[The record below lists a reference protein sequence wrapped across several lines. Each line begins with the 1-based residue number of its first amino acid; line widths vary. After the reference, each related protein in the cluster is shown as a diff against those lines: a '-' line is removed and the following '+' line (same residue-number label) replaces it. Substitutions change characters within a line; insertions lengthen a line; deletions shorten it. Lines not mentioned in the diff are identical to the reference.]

1 MTDKDKEVRVTETS
15 NIMSKPKADT
25 AFRIMLIITI
35 VLQLAV
41 ALCFCVQK
49 QGFHYDENY
58 SYYSSNVTYGLNPP
72 DGDWLSGSSIS
83 EEFHITPGRGFNFP
97 LVAQMQSFDVHPPV
111 YYFLLNIICSLSSGI
126 FSKWQGLILNLI
138 FFVICE
144 LLIIALANKVGN
156 KNRAVTWFSLA
167 LFGFSPAIISGIT
180 FIRMYMLLTLECMTL
195 ILLHMN
201 MLSYVKD
208 TGDTYSGTNSADES
222 NVGCDKGIN
231 LSKKN
236 SLRLHG
242 YIKYLI
248 PIAATVYIGFLTH
261 YYFAVF
267 AFFVAAFTSLFLFF
281 RKSTRKTSYI
291 YALSVIGSLV
301 LAVLSYPSCLRH
313 IFRGYR
319 GTEAMGAFFD
329 MNNLSD
335 RMGLFVGLLDDYV
348 LNRTFYILLLIILL
362 AYVQVRFMN
371 KRVSPNLC
379 FGLSLITVV
388 GYFAIVMKTALMN
401 YEEAVRYEMPI
412 YGLLIILIVVS
423 LYGLLTDTS
432 YVAEGDSRN
441 RAIPKVIC
449 GIILAITLV
458 MQLKGLYDGKVLFLY
473 PEEKKEI
480 EFATEHKDDDIIY
493 VYDNNNKWKM
503 WDNAHELEQYNRIY
517 CIDMNHEGG
526 IDNRELLESGHAY
539 AYVMRYDAGEKL
551 INKFIEDNPNINTAV
566 LIEERGFAD
575 IYELR

>member
-1 MTDKDKEVRVTETS
+1 MTDKAINVREKENS

-25 AFRIMLIITI
+25 AFKIMLIITI

-41 ALCFCVQK
+41 ALCFCMQK

-72 DGDWLSGSSIS
+72 DGDWLSGSTIA
-83 EEFHITPGRGFNFP
+83 EEFCITPGKGFNFP

-126 FSKWQGLILNLI
+126 FSKWQGLSLNLI
-138 FFVICE
+138 FFVISE
-144 LLIIALANKVGN
+144 LLIIAIADKVGN
-156 KNRAVTWFSLA
+156 KNKAITWFSLA

-180 FIRMYMLLTLECMTL
+180 FIRMYMLLTSECMAL

-201 MLSYVKD
+201 MLTD
-208 TGDTYSGTNSADES
+208 
-222 NVGCDKGIN
+222 I
-231 LSKKN
+231 KN
-236 SLRLHG
+236 SGSLSRFV
-242 YIKYLI
+242 KYLI
-248 PIAATVYIGFLTH
+248 QIAVTVYIGFLTH

-267 AFFVAAFTSLFLFF
+267 AFFVAAFTTLYLFF
-281 RKSTRKTSYI
+281 SKNTRKTSYI
-291 YALSVIGSLV
+291 YAITVIAGLLS
-301 LAVLSYPSCLRH
+301 AVLSYPASLRH

-335 RMGLFVGLLDDYV
+335 RMGLFVGLIDDYV

-379 FGLSLITVV
+379 FGLSFITAV

-423 LYGLLTDTS
+423 LYSLINNTS
-432 YVAEGDSRN
+432 PITEGDSRGGQVQ
-441 RAIPKVIC
+441 RLLF
-449 GIILAITLV
+449 GLILAITLV
-458 MQLKGLYDGKVLFLY
+458 MQIKGLYDGKVLFLY
-473 PEEKKEI
+473 PEEKNEK
-480 EFATEHKDDDIIY
+480 EFATEHKDDVIIY
-493 VYDNNNKWKM
+493 VYDNDNKWKM

-517 CIDMNHEGG
+517 CIEMNHEGG
-526 IDNRELLESGHAY
+526 IDNRELLEAKHAY
-539 AYVMRYDAGEKL
+539 AYVMRYDAGKQL
-551 INKFIEDNPNINTAV
+551 IHRFITDNPNLHTAV

>member
-1 MTDKDKEVRVTETS
+1 MTDKAINVKEKENS

-25 AFRIMLIITI
+25 AFKIMLIITI

-41 ALCFCVQK
+41 ALCFCMQK

-72 DGDWLSGSSIS
+72 DGDWLSGSTIA
-83 EEFHITPGRGFNFP
+83 EEFCITPGMGFNFP

-138 FFVICE
+138 FFVISE
-144 LLIIALANKVGN
+144 LLIIAIADKVGN
-156 KNRAVTWFSLA
+156 KNKAITWFSLA

-180 FIRMYMLLTLECMTL
+180 FIRMYMLLTSECMAL

-201 MLSYVKD
+201 MLTD
-208 TGDTYSGTNSADES
+208 
-222 NVGCDKGIN
+222 I
-231 LSKKN
+231 KN
-236 SLRLHG
+236 SSSLSRFV
-242 YIKYLI
+242 KYLI
-248 PIAATVYIGFLTH
+248 QIAVTVYIGFLTH

-267 AFFVAAFTSLFLFF
+267 AFFVAAFTTLYLFF
-281 RKSTRKTSYI
+281 SKNTRKTSYI
-291 YALSVIGSLV
+291 YAITVIAGLLS
-301 LAVLSYPSCLRH
+301 AVLSYPASLRH

-335 RMGLFVGLLDDYV
+335 RMGLFVGLIDDYV

-379 FGLSLITVV
+379 FGLSFITAV

-423 LYGLLTDTS
+423 LYSLIINTSPVTEGNSRGGQVQRLLFG
-432 YVAEGDSRN
+432 V
-441 RAIPKVIC
+441 
-449 GIILAITLV
+449 ILAITLV
-458 MQLKGLYDGKVLFLY
+458 MQVKGLYDGKVLFLY
-473 PEEKKEI
+473 PEEKSEK
-480 EFATEHKDDDIIY
+480 EFATEHKDDVIIY
-493 VYDNNNKWKM
+493 VYDNDNKWKM

-517 CIDMNHEGG
+517 CIEMNHEGG
-526 IDNRELLESGHAY
+526 IDNRELLEAKHAY
-539 AYVMRYDAGEKL
+539 AYVMRYDAGKQL
-551 INKFIEDNPNINTAV
+551 IHRFITDNPNLHTAV

>member
-1 MTDKDKEVRVTETS
+1 MTDKAINVREKENS

-25 AFRIMLIITI
+25 AFKIMLIITI

-41 ALCFCVQK
+41 ALCFCMQK

-72 DGDWLSGSSIS
+72 DGDWLSGSTIA
-83 EEFHITPGRGFNFP
+83 EEFCITPGMGFNFP
-97 LVAQMQSFDVHPPV
+97 LVAQMQSFDVHPPM

-138 FFVICE
+138 FFVISE
-144 LLIIALANKVGN
+144 LLIIAIANKVGN
-156 KNRAVTWFSLA
+156 KNKAITWFSLA

-180 FIRMYMLLTLECMTL
+180 FIRMYMLLTSECMAL
-195 ILLHMN
+195 ILIHMN
-201 MLSYVKD
+201 MLTDIKNNSSLSRFVK
-208 TGDTYSGTNSADES
+208 YF
-222 NVGCDKGIN
+222 IQ
-231 LSKKN
+231 
-236 SLRLHG
+236 
-242 YIKYLI
+242 
-248 PIAATVYIGFLTH
+248 IAVTVYIGFLTH

-267 AFFVAAFTSLFLFF
+267 AFFVAAFTTLYLFF
-281 RKSTRKTSYI
+281 SKNTRKTSYI
-291 YALSVIGSLV
+291 YAITVIAGLLS
-301 LAVLSYPSCLRH
+301 AVLSYPASLRH

-335 RMGLFVGLLDDYV
+335 RMGLFVGLIDDYV

-379 FGLSLITVV
+379 FGLSFITAV

-423 LYGLLTDTS
+423 LYSLITNTS
-432 YVAEGDSRN
+432 PVTEGDSRGGQVQ
-441 RAIPKVIC
+441 RLLV
-449 GIILAITLV
+449 GVILAITLV
-458 MQLKGLYDGKVLFLY
+458 MQVKGLYDGKVLFLY
-473 PEEKKEI
+473 PEEKNEK
-480 EFATEHKDDDIIY
+480 EFATEHKDDVIIY
-493 VYDNNNKWKM
+493 VYDNDNKWKM

-517 CIDMNHEGG
+517 CIEMNHEGG
-526 IDNRELLESGHAY
+526 IDNRELLEAKHAY
-539 AYVMRYDAGEKL
+539 AYVMRYDAGKQL
-551 INKFIEDNPNINTAV
+551 IHRFITDNPNLHTAV

>member
-1 MTDKDKEVRVTETS
+1 MTDKAINVREKENS

-25 AFRIMLIITI
+25 AFKIMLIITI

-41 ALCFCVQK
+41 ALCFCMQK

-72 DGDWLSGSSIS
+72 DGDWLSGSTIA
-83 EEFHITPGRGFNFP
+83 EEFCITPGKGFNFP

-138 FFVICE
+138 FFVISE
-144 LLIIALANKVGN
+144 LLIIAIANKVGN
-156 KNRAVTWFSLA
+156 KNKAITWFSLA

-180 FIRMYMLLTLECMTL
+180 FIRMYMLLTSECMAL
-195 ILLHMN
+195 ILIHMN
-201 MLSYVKD
+201 MLTDIKNNSSLSRFVK
-208 TGDTYSGTNSADES
+208 YF
-222 NVGCDKGIN
+222 IQ
-231 LSKKN
+231 
-236 SLRLHG
+236 
-242 YIKYLI
+242 
-248 PIAATVYIGFLTH
+248 IAVTVYIGFLTH

-267 AFFVAAFTSLFLFF
+267 AFFVAAFTTLYLFF
-281 RKSTRKTSYI
+281 SKNTRKTSYI
-291 YALSVIGSLV
+291 YAITVIAGLLS
-301 LAVLSYPSCLRH
+301 AVLSYPASLRH

-335 RMGLFVGLLDDYV
+335 RMGLFVGLIDDYV

-379 FGLSLITVV
+379 FGLSFITAV

-423 LYGLLTDTS
+423 LYSLITNTS
-432 YVAEGDSRN
+432 PVTEGDSRGGQVQ
-441 RAIPKVIC
+441 RLLV
-449 GIILAITLV
+449 GVILAITLV
-458 MQLKGLYDGKVLFLY
+458 MQFKGLYDGKVLFLY
-473 PEEKKEI
+473 PEEKSEK
-480 EFATEHKDDDIIY
+480 EFATEHKDDVIIY
-493 VYDNNNKWKM
+493 VYDNDNKWKM

-517 CIDMNHEGG
+517 CIEMNHEGG
-526 IDNRELLESGHAY
+526 IDNRELLEAKHAY
-539 AYVMRYDAGEKL
+539 AYVMRYDAGKQL
-551 INKFIEDNPNINTAV
+551 IHRFITDNPNLHTAV

>member
-1 MTDKDKEVRVTETS
+1 MTDKAINVREKENS

-25 AFRIMLIITI
+25 AFIIMLIITI

-41 ALCFCVQK
+41 ALCFCMQK

-72 DGDWLSGSSIS
+72 DGDWLSGSTIA
-83 EEFHITPGRGFNFP
+83 EEFCITPGMGFNFP

-138 FFVICE
+138 FFVISE
-144 LLIIALANKVGN
+144 LLIIAIANKVGN
-156 KNRAVTWFSLA
+156 NNKAITWFSLA

-180 FIRMYMLLTLECMTL
+180 FIRMYMLLTSECMAL

-201 MLSYVKD
+201 MLTDIKN
-208 TGDTYSGTNSADES
+208 NSS
-222 NVGCDKGIN
+222 
-231 LSKKN
+231 LS
-236 SLRLHG
+236 RF
-242 YIKYLI
+242 IKYLI
-248 PIAATVYIGFLTH
+248 QIAVTVYIGFLTH

-267 AFFVAAFTSLFLFF
+267 AFFVAAFTTLYLFF
-281 RKSTRKTSYI
+281 SKNTRKASYI
-291 YALSVIGSLV
+291 YAITVIAGLLS
-301 LAVLSYPSCLRH
+301 AVLSYPASLRH

-335 RMGLFVGLLDDYV
+335 RMGLFVGLIDDYV

-379 FGLSLITVV
+379 FGLSFITAV

-423 LYGLLTDTS
+423 LYSLITNTSPVTEGNSRGGQVQRLL
-432 YVAEGDSRN
+432 VG
-441 RAIPKVIC
+441 V
-449 GIILAITLV
+449 ILAITLV
-458 MQLKGLYDGKVLFLY
+458 MQFKGLYDGKVLFLY
-473 PEEKKEI
+473 PEEKNEK
-480 EFATEHKDDDIIY
+480 EFATEHKDDVIIY
-493 VYDNNNKWKM
+493 VYDNDNKWKM

-517 CIDMNHEGG
+517 CIEMNHEGG
-526 IDNRELLESGHAY
+526 IDNRELLEAKHAY
-539 AYVMRYDAGEKL
+539 AYVMRYDAGKQL
-551 INKFIEDNPNINTAV
+551 IHRFITDNPNLHTAV

>member
-1 MTDKDKEVRVTETS
+1 MTDKAINVREKENS

-25 AFRIMLIITI
+25 AFKIMLIITI

-41 ALCFCVQK
+41 ALCFCMQK

-83 EEFHITPGRGFNFP
+83 EEFCITPGMGFNFP

-138 FFVICE
+138 FFVISE
-144 LLIIALANKVGN
+144 LLIIAIADKVGN
-156 KNRAVTWFSLA
+156 KNKAITWFSLA

-180 FIRMYMLLTLECMTL
+180 FIRMYMLLTSECMAL
-195 ILLHMN
+195 ILIHMN
-201 MLSYVKD
+201 MLTDIKN
-208 TGDTYSGTNSADES
+208 NSS
-222 NVGCDKGIN
+222 
-231 LSKKN
+231 LS
-236 SLRLHG
+236 RFV
-242 YIKYLI
+242 KYLI
-248 PIAATVYIGFLTH
+248 QIAVTVYIGFLTH

-267 AFFVAAFTSLFLFF
+267 AFFVAAFTTLYLFF
-281 RKSTRKTSYI
+281 SKNTRKTSYI
-291 YALSVIGSLV
+291 YAITVIAGLLS
-301 LAVLSYPSCLRH
+301 AVLSYPASLRH

-335 RMGLFVGLLDDYV
+335 RMGLFVGLIDDYV

-362 AYVQVRFMN
+362 AYVQARFMN

-379 FGLSLITVV
+379 FGLSFITAV

-423 LYGLLTDTS
+423 LYSLITNTS
-432 YVAEGDSRN
+432 PVTEGDSRGGQVQ
-441 RAIPKVIC
+441 RLLF
-449 GIILAITLV
+449 GLILAITLV
-458 MQLKGLYDGKVLFLY
+458 MQIKGLYDGKVLFLY
-473 PEEKKEI
+473 PEEKNEK
-480 EFATEHKDDDIIY
+480 EFATEHKDDVIIY
-493 VYDNNNKWKM
+493 VYDNDNKWKM

-517 CIDMNHEGG
+517 CIEMNHEGG
-526 IDNRELLESGHAY
+526 IDNRELLEAKHAY
-539 AYVMRYDAGEKL
+539 AYVMRYDAGKQL
-551 INKFIEDNPNINTAV
+551 IHRFITDNPNLHTAV

>member
-1 MTDKDKEVRVTETS
+1 MTKAINVREKENS

-25 AFRIMLIITI
+25 AFKIMLIITI

-41 ALCFCVQK
+41 ALCFCMQK

-72 DGDWLSGSSIS
+72 DGDWLSGSTIA
-83 EEFHITPGRGFNFP
+83 EEFCITPGKGFNFP

-138 FFVICE
+138 FFVISE
-144 LLIIALANKVGN
+144 LLIIAIANKVGN
-156 KNRAVTWFSLA
+156 KNKAITWFSLA

-180 FIRMYMLLTLECMTL
+180 FIRMYMLLTSECMTL

-201 MLSYVKD
+201 ML
-208 TGDTYSGTNSADES
+208 T
-222 NVGCDKGIN
+222 DKRNI
-231 LSKKN
+231 N
-236 SLRLHG
+236 SLSRFV
-242 YIKYLI
+242 KYLI
-248 PIAATVYIGFLTH
+248 QIAVTVYIGFLTH

-267 AFFVAAFTSLFLFF
+267 AFFVAAFTTLYLFF
-281 RKSTRKTSYI
+281 SKNTRKTSYI
-291 YALSVIGSLV
+291 YAITVIAGLLS
-301 LAVLSYPSCLRH
+301 AVLSYPASLRH

-335 RMGLFVGLLDDYV
+335 RMGLFVGLIDDYV

-379 FGLSLITVV
+379 FGLSFITAV

-423 LYGLLTDTS
+423 LYSLITNTS
-432 YVAEGDSRN
+432 PVTEGDSRGGQVQ
-441 RAIPKVIC
+441 RLLV
-449 GIILAITLV
+449 GVILAITLV
-458 MQLKGLYDGKVLFLY
+458 MQVKGLYDGKVLFLY
-473 PEEKKEI
+473 PEEKNEK
-480 EFATEHKDDDIIY
+480 EFATEHKDDVIIY
-493 VYDNNNKWKM
+493 VYDNDNKWKM

-517 CIDMNHEGG
+517 CIEMNHERG

>member
-1 MTDKDKEVRVTETS
+1 MTDKAINVKEKENS

-25 AFRIMLIITI
+25 AFKIMLIITI

-41 ALCFCVQK
+41 ALCFCMQK

-72 DGDWLSGSSIS
+72 DGDWLSGSTIA
-83 EEFHITPGRGFNFP
+83 EEFCITPGKGFNFP

-138 FFVICE
+138 FFVISE
-144 LLIIALANKVGN
+144 LLIIAIANKVGN
-156 KNRAVTWFSLA
+156 NNKAITWFSLA

-180 FIRMYMLLTLECMTL
+180 FIRMYMLLTSECMAL
-195 ILLHMN
+195 LLLHMN
-201 MLSYVKD
+201 MLTDIKN
-208 TGDTYSGTNSADES
+208 NSS
-222 NVGCDKGIN
+222 
-231 LSKKN
+231 LS
-236 SLRLHG
+236 RFV
-242 YIKYLI
+242 KYLI
-248 PIAATVYIGFLTH
+248 QIAVTVYIGFLTH

-267 AFFVAAFTSLFLFF
+267 AFFVAAFTTLYLFF
-281 RKSTRKTSYI
+281 SKNTRKISYI
-291 YALSVIGSLV
+291 YAITVIAGLLS
-301 LAVLSYPSCLRH
+301 AVLSYPASLRH

-335 RMGLFVGLLDDYV
+335 RMGLFVGLIDDYV
-348 LNRTFYILLLIILL
+348 LNHTFYILLLIILL
-362 AYVQVRFMN
+362 AYVQARFMN

-379 FGLSLITVV
+379 FGLSFITAV

-423 LYGLLTDTS
+423 LYSLIINTS
-432 YVAEGDSRN
+432 PVTEGDSRGGQVQ
-441 RAIPKVIC
+441 RLLV
-449 GIILAITLV
+449 GVILAITLV
-458 MQLKGLYDGKVLFLY
+458 MQVKGLYDGKVLFLY
-473 PEEKKEI
+473 PEEKNEK
-480 EFATEHKDDDIIY
+480 EFATEHKDDVIIY
-493 VYDNNNKWKM
+493 VYDNDNKWKM

-517 CIDMNHEGG
+517 CIEMNHEGG
-526 IDNRELLESGHAY
+526 IDNRELLEAKHAY
-539 AYVMRYDAGEKL
+539 AYVMRYDAGKQL
-551 INKFIEDNPNINTAV
+551 IHRFITDNPNLHTAV

>member
-1 MTDKDKEVRVTETS
+1 MTDKAINVREKENS

-25 AFRIMLIITI
+25 AFKIMLIITI

-41 ALCFCVQK
+41 ALCFCMQK

-72 DGDWLSGSSIS
+72 DGDWLSGSTIA
-83 EEFHITPGRGFNFP
+83 EEFCITPGMGFNFP

-138 FFVICE
+138 FFVISE
-144 LLIIALANKVGN
+144 LLIIAIANKVGN
-156 KNRAVTWFSLA
+156 KNKAITWFSLA

-180 FIRMYMLLTLECMTL
+180 FIRMYMLLTSECMAL

-201 MLSYVKD
+201 MLTD
-208 TGDTYSGTNSADES
+208 
-222 NVGCDKGIN
+222 I
-231 LSKKN
+231 KN
-236 SLRLHG
+236 SSSLSRFV
-242 YIKYLI
+242 KYLI
-248 PIAATVYIGFLTH
+248 QIAVTVYIGFLTH

-267 AFFVAAFTSLFLFF
+267 AFFVAAFTTLYLFF
-281 RKSTRKTSYI
+281 SKSTRKTSYI
-291 YALSVIGSLV
+291 YAITVIAGLLS
-301 LAVLSYPSCLRH
+301 AVLSYPASLRH

-335 RMGLFVGLLDDYV
+335 RMGLFVGLIDDYV

-379 FGLSLITVV
+379 FGLSFITAV

-423 LYGLLTDTS
+423 LYSLIINTS
-432 YVAEGDSRN
+432 PVTEGDSRGGQVQ
-441 RAIPKVIC
+441 RLLV
-449 GIILAITLV
+449 GVILAITLV
-458 MQLKGLYDGKVLFLY
+458 MQFKGLYDGKVLFLY
-473 PEEKKEI
+473 PEEKSEK
-480 EFATEHKDDDIIY
+480 EFATEHKDDVIIY
-493 VYDNNNKWKM
+493 VYDNDNKWKM

-517 CIDMNHEGG
+517 CIEMNHEGG
-526 IDNRELLESGHAY
+526 IDNRELLEAKHAY
-539 AYVMRYDAGEKL
+539 AYVMRYDAGKQL
-551 INKFIEDNPNINTAV
+551 IHRFITDNPNLHTAV

>member
-1 MTDKDKEVRVTETS
+1 MTKAINVREKENS

-25 AFRIMLIITI
+25 AFKIMLIITI

-41 ALCFCVQK
+41 ALCFCMQK

-83 EEFHITPGRGFNFP
+83 EEFCITPGMGFNFP

-138 FFVICE
+138 FFVISE
-144 LLIIALANKVGN
+144 LLIIAIANKVGN
-156 KNRAVTWFSLA
+156 KNKAITWFSLA

-180 FIRMYMLLTLECMTL
+180 FIRMYMLLTSECMAL

-201 MLSYVKD
+201 MLTD
-208 TGDTYSGTNSADES
+208 
-222 NVGCDKGIN
+222 I
-231 LSKKN
+231 KN
-236 SLRLHG
+236 SSSLSRFV
-242 YIKYLI
+242 KYLI
-248 PIAATVYIGFLTH
+248 QIAVTVYIGFLTH

-267 AFFVAAFTSLFLFF
+267 AFFVAAFTTLYLFF
-281 RKSTRKTSYI
+281 SKNTRKTSYI
-291 YALSVIGSLV
+291 YAITVIAGLLS
-301 LAVLSYPSCLRH
+301 AVLSYPASLRH

-335 RMGLFVGLLDDYV
+335 RMGLFVGLIDDYV

-362 AYVQVRFMN
+362 AYVQARFMN

-379 FGLSLITVV
+379 FGLSFITAV

-423 LYGLLTDTS
+423 LYSLITNTSPVTECNSRGGHVQRLLFGL
-432 YVAEGDSRN
+432 
-441 RAIPKVIC
+441 
-449 GIILAITLV
+449 ILAITLV
-458 MQLKGLYDGKVLFLY
+458 MQIKGLYDGKVLFLY
-473 PEEKKEI
+473 PEEKNEK
-480 EFATEHKDDDIIY
+480 EFATEHKDDVIIY
-493 VYDNNNKWKM
+493 VYDNDNKWKM

-517 CIDMNHEGG
+517 CIEMNHEGG
-526 IDNRELLESGHAY
+526 IDNRELLKTKHAY
-539 AYVMRYDAGEKL
+539 AYVMRYDAGKQL
-551 INKFIEDNPNINTAV
+551 IHRFITDNPNLHTAV

>member
-1 MTDKDKEVRVTETS
+1 MTDKAINVREKENS

-25 AFRIMLIITI
+25 AFKIMLIITI

-41 ALCFCVQK
+41 ALCFCMQK

-72 DGDWLSGSSIS
+72 DGDWLSGSTIA
-83 EEFHITPGRGFNFP
+83 EEFCITPGKGFNFP

-126 FSKWQGLILNLI
+126 FSKWQGLSLNLI
-138 FFVICE
+138 FFVISE
-144 LLIIALANKVGN
+144 LLIIAIANKVGN
-156 KNRAVTWFSLA
+156 KNKAITWFSLA

-180 FIRMYMLLTLECMTL
+180 FIRMYMLLTSECMAL

-201 MLSYVKD
+201 MLTD
-208 TGDTYSGTNSADES
+208 
-222 NVGCDKGIN
+222 I
-231 LSKKN
+231 KN
-236 SLRLHG
+236 SSSLSRFV
-242 YIKYLI
+242 KYLI
-248 PIAATVYIGFLTH
+248 QIAVTVYIGFLTH

-267 AFFVAAFTSLFLFF
+267 AFFVAAFTTLYLFF
-281 RKSTRKTSYI
+281 SKNTRKTSYI
-291 YALSVIGSLV
+291 YAITVIAGLLS
-301 LAVLSYPSCLRH
+301 AVLSYPASLRH

-335 RMGLFVGLLDDYV
+335 RMGLFVGLIDDYV

-362 AYVQVRFMN
+362 AYVQARFMN

-379 FGLSLITVV
+379 FGLSFITAV

-423 LYGLLTDTS
+423 LYSLIINTS
-432 YVAEGDSRN
+432 PVTEGDSRGGQVQ
-441 RAIPKVIC
+441 RLLV
-449 GIILAITLV
+449 GVILAITLV
-458 MQLKGLYDGKVLFLY
+458 MQFKGLYDGKVLFLY
-473 PEEKKEI
+473 PEEKNEK
-480 EFATEHKDDDIIY
+480 EFATEHKDDVIIY
-493 VYDNNNKWKM
+493 VYDNDNKWKM

-517 CIDMNHEGG
+517 CIEMNNEGG
-526 IDNRELLESGHAY
+526 IDNRELLEAKHAY
-539 AYVMRYDAGEKL
+539 AYVMRYDAGKQL
-551 INKFIEDNPNINTAV
+551 IHRFITDNPNLHTAV

>member
-1 MTDKDKEVRVTETS
+1 MTKAINVREKENS

-25 AFRIMLIITI
+25 AFKIMLIITI

-41 ALCFCVQK
+41 ALCFCMQK

-72 DGDWLSGSSIS
+72 DGDWLSGSTIA
-83 EEFHITPGRGFNFP
+83 EEFCITPGKGFNFP
-97 LVAQMQSFDVHPPV
+97 LVAQMQSFDVHPPM

-138 FFVICE
+138 FFVISE
-144 LLIIALANKVGN
+144 LLIIAIANKVGN
-156 KNRAVTWFSLA
+156 KNKAITWFSLA

-180 FIRMYMLLTLECMTL
+180 FIRMYMLLTSECMAL

-201 MLSYVKD
+201 MLTD
-208 TGDTYSGTNSADES
+208 
-222 NVGCDKGIN
+222 I
-231 LSKKN
+231 KN
-236 SLRLHG
+236 SGSLSRFV
-242 YIKYLI
+242 KYLI
-248 PIAATVYIGFLTH
+248 QIAVTVYIGFLTH

-267 AFFVAAFTSLFLFF
+267 AFFVAAFTTLYLFF
-281 RKSTRKTSYI
+281 SKNTRKTSYI
-291 YALSVIGSLV
+291 YAITVIAGLLS
-301 LAVLSYPSCLRH
+301 AVLSYPASLRH

-335 RMGLFVGLLDDYV
+335 RMGLFVGLIDDYV

-379 FGLSLITVV
+379 FGLSFITAV

-423 LYGLLTDTS
+423 LYSLITNTS
-432 YVAEGDSRN
+432 PVTEGDSRGGQVQ
-441 RAIPKVIC
+441 RLLV
-449 GIILAITLV
+449 GVMLAITLV
-458 MQLKGLYDGKVLFLY
+458 MQFKGLYDGKVLFLY
-473 PEEKKEI
+473 PEEKNEK
-480 EFATEHKDDDIIY
+480 EFATEHKDDVIIY
-493 VYDNNNKWKM
+493 VYDNDNKWKM

-517 CIDMNHEGG
+517 CIEMNHEGG
-526 IDNRELLESGHAY
+526 IDNRELLEAKHAY
-539 AYVMRYDAGEKL
+539 AYVMRYDAGKQL
-551 INKFIEDNPNINTAV
+551 IHRFITDNPNLHTAV

>member
-1 MTDKDKEVRVTETS
+1 MTDKAINVREKENS

-25 AFRIMLIITI
+25 AFKIMLIITI

-41 ALCFCVQK
+41 ALCFCMQK

-72 DGDWLSGSSIS
+72 DGDWLSGSTIA
-83 EEFHITPGRGFNFP
+83 EEFCITPGMGFNFP

-126 FSKWQGLILNLI
+126 FSKWQGLSLNLI
-138 FFVICE
+138 FFVISE
-144 LLIIALANKVGN
+144 LLIIAIADKVGN
-156 KNRAVTWFSLA
+156 KNKAITWFSLA

-180 FIRMYMLLTLECMTL
+180 FIRMYMLLTSECMAL

-201 MLSYVKD
+201 MLTD
-208 TGDTYSGTNSADES
+208 
-222 NVGCDKGIN
+222 I
-231 LSKKN
+231 KN
-236 SLRLHG
+236 SGSLSRFV
-242 YIKYLI
+242 KYLI
-248 PIAATVYIGFLTH
+248 QIAVTVYIGFLTH

-267 AFFVAAFTSLFLFF
+267 AFFVAAFTTLYLFF
-281 RKSTRKTSYI
+281 SKSTRKTSYI
-291 YALSVIGSLV
+291 YAITVIAGLLS
-301 LAVLSYPSCLRH
+301 AVLSYPASLRH

-335 RMGLFVGLLDDYV
+335 RMGLFVGLIDDYV

-362 AYVQVRFMN
+362 AYVQARFMN

-379 FGLSLITVV
+379 FGLSFITAV

-423 LYGLLTDTS
+423 LYSLITNPSPVT
-432 YVAEGDSRN
+432 EGDSRGGQVQ
-441 RAIPKVIC
+441 RLLFGV
-449 GIILAITLV
+449 ILAITLV
-458 MQLKGLYDGKVLFLY
+458 MQFKGLYDGKVLFLY
-473 PEEKKEI
+473 PEEKNEK
-480 EFATEHKDDDIIY
+480 EFATEHKDDVIIY
-493 VYDNNNKWKM
+493 VYDNDNKWKM

-517 CIDMNHEGG
+517 CIEMNHENG
-526 IDNRELLESGHAY
+526 IDNKELLEAKHAY
-539 AYVMRYDAGEKL
+539 AYVMRYDAGKQL
-551 INKFIEDNPNINTAV
+551 IHRFITDNPNLHTAV

>member
-1 MTDKDKEVRVTETS
+1 MTDKAINVREKENS

-25 AFRIMLIITI
+25 AFIIMLIITI

-41 ALCFCVQK
+41 ALCFCMQK

-72 DGDWLSGSSIS
+72 DGDWLSGSTIA
-83 EEFHITPGRGFNFP
+83 EEFCITPGMGFNFP

-138 FFVICE
+138 FFVISE
-144 LLIIALANKVGN
+144 FLIIAIANKVGN
-156 KNRAVTWFSLA
+156 KNKAITWFSLA

-180 FIRMYMLLTLECMTL
+180 FIRMYMLLTSECMAL

-201 MLSYVKD
+201 MLTDIKN
-208 TGDTYSGTNSADES
+208 NSS
-222 NVGCDKGIN
+222 
-231 LSKKN
+231 LS
-236 SLRLHG
+236 RFV
-242 YIKYLI
+242 KYLI
-248 PIAATVYIGFLTH
+248 QIAVTVYIGFLTH

-267 AFFVAAFTSLFLFF
+267 AFFVAAFTTLYLFF
-281 RKSTRKTSYI
+281 SKNTRKTSYI
-291 YALSVIGSLV
+291 YAITVIAGLLS
-301 LAVLSYPSCLRH
+301 AVLSYPASLRH

-335 RMGLFVGLLDDYV
+335 RMGLFVGLIDDYV

-379 FGLSLITVV
+379 FGLSFITAV

-423 LYGLLTDTS
+423 LYSLIINPSPVT
-432 YVAEGDSRN
+432 EGDSRGGQVH
-441 RAIPKVIC
+441 RLLFSL
-449 GIILAITLV
+449 ILAITLV
-458 MQLKGLYDGKVLFLY
+458 MQVKGLYDGKVLFLY
-473 PEEKKEI
+473 PEEKSEK
-480 EFATEHKDDDIIY
+480 EFATEHKDDVIIY
-493 VYDNNNKWKM
+493 VYDNDNKWKM
-503 WDNAHELEQYNRIY
+503 WDNAHEFEQYNRIY
-517 CIDMNHEGG
+517 CIEMNHEGG
-526 IDNRELLESGHAY
+526 IDNRELLEAKHAY
-539 AYVMRYDAGEKL
+539 AYVMRYDAGKQL
-551 INKFIEDNPNINTAV
+551 IHRFITDNPNLHTAV

>member
-41 ALCFCVQK
+41 ALCFCLQK

-83 EEFHITPGRGFNFP
+83 EEFHITPGKGFNFP

-180 FIRMYMLLTLECMTL
+180 FIRMYMLLTSECMAL

-201 MLSYVKD
+201 MLTD
-208 TGDTYSGTNSADES
+208 
-222 NVGCDKGIN
+222 I
-231 LSKKN
+231 KN
-236 SLRLHG
+236 SSSLSRFV
-242 YIKYLI
+242 KYLI
-248 PIAATVYIGFLTH
+248 QIAVTVYIGFLTH

-267 AFFVAAFTSLFLFF
+267 AFFVAAFTTLYLFF
-281 RKSTRKTSYI
+281 SKNTRKTSYI
-291 YALSVIGSLV
+291 YAITVIAGLLS
-301 LAVLSYPSCLRH
+301 AVLSYPASLRH

-335 RMGLFVGLLDDYV
+335 RMGLFVGLIDDYV

-379 FGLSLITVV
+379 FGLSFITAV

-412 YGLLIILIVVS
+412 YGLLIILIVAS
-423 LYGLLTDTS
+423 LYSLIINTSPVTEGNSRGGQVQRLLFG
-432 YVAEGDSRN
+432 V
-441 RAIPKVIC
+441 
-449 GIILAITLV
+449 ILAITLV
-458 MQLKGLYDGKVLFLY
+458 MQVKGLYDGKVLFLY
-473 PEEKKEI
+473 PEEKNEK
-480 EFATEHKDDDIIY
+480 EFATEHKDDVIIY
-493 VYDNNNKWKM
+493 VYDNDNKWKM

-517 CIDMNHEGG
+517 CIEMNHEGG
-526 IDNRELLESGHAY
+526 IDNRELLEAKHAY
-539 AYVMRYDAGEKL
+539 AYVMRYDAGKQL
-551 INKFIEDNPNINTAV
+551 IHRFITDNPNLHTAV

>member
-1 MTDKDKEVRVTETS
+1 MTKAINVREKENS

-25 AFRIMLIITI
+25 AFKIMLIITI

-41 ALCFCVQK
+41 ALCFCMQK

-72 DGDWLSGSSIS
+72 DGDWLSGSTIA
-83 EEFHITPGRGFNFP
+83 EEFCITPGMGFNFP

-138 FFVICE
+138 FFVISE
-144 LLIIALANKVGN
+144 LLIIAIANKVGN
-156 KNRAVTWFSLA
+156 KNKAITWFSLA

-180 FIRMYMLLTLECMTL
+180 FIRMYMLLTSECMAL

-201 MLSYVKD
+201 MLTDIKNRS
-208 TGDTYSGTNSADES
+208 S
-222 NVGCDKGIN
+222 
-231 LSKKN
+231 LS
-236 SLRLHG
+236 RFV
-242 YIKYLI
+242 KYLI
-248 PIAATVYIGFLTH
+248 QIAVTVYIGFLTH

-267 AFFVAAFTSLFLFF
+267 AFFVAAFTTLYLFF
-281 RKSTRKTSYI
+281 SKNTRKTSYI
-291 YALSVIGSLV
+291 YAITVIGSL
-301 LAVLSYPSCLRH
+301 LTAVLSYPASLRH

-335 RMGLFVGLLDDYV
+335 RMGLFVGLIDDYV

-362 AYVQVRFMN
+362 AYVQARFMN

-379 FGLSLITVV
+379 FGLSFITAV

-423 LYGLLTDTS
+423 LYSLITNTSPVTEGNSRGGQVQRLLFG
-432 YVAEGDSRN
+432 V
-441 RAIPKVIC
+441 
-449 GIILAITLV
+449 ILAITLV
-458 MQLKGLYDGKVLFLY
+458 MQVKGLYDGKVLFLY
-473 PEEKKEI
+473 PEEKSEK
-480 EFATEHKDDDIIY
+480 EFATEHKDDVIIY
-493 VYDNNNKWKM
+493 VYDNDNKWKM

-517 CIDMNHEGG
+517 CIEMNHEGG
-526 IDNRELLESGHAY
+526 IDNRELLEAKHAY
-539 AYVMRYDAGEKL
+539 AYVMRYDAGKQL
-551 INKFIEDNPNINTAV
+551 IHRFITDNPNLHTAV

>member
-1 MTDKDKEVRVTETS
+1 MTDKAINVREKENS

-25 AFRIMLIITI
+25 AFKIMLIITI

-41 ALCFCVQK
+41 ALCFCMQK

-72 DGDWLSGSSIS
+72 DGDWLSGSTIA
-83 EEFHITPGRGFNFP
+83 EEFCITPGMGFNFP

-138 FFVICE
+138 FFVISE
-144 LLIIALANKVGN
+144 LLIIAIANKVGN
-156 KNRAVTWFSLA
+156 KNKAITWFSLA

-180 FIRMYMLLTLECMTL
+180 FIRMYMLLTSECMAL
-195 ILLHMN
+195 ILIHMN
-201 MLSYVKD
+201 ML
-208 TGDTYSGTNSADES
+208 AD
-222 NVGCDKGIN
+222 I
-231 LSKKN
+231 KN
-236 SLRLHG
+236 SSSLSRFV
-242 YIKYLI
+242 KYLI
-248 PIAATVYIGFLTH
+248 QIAVTVYIGFLTH

-267 AFFVAAFTSLFLFF
+267 AFFVAAFTTLYLFF
-281 RKSTRKTSYI
+281 SKNTRKTSYI
-291 YALSVIGSLV
+291 YAITVIAGLLS
-301 LAVLSYPSCLRH
+301 AVLSYPASLRH

-335 RMGLFVGLLDDYV
+335 RMGLFVGLIDDYV

-371 KRVSPNLC
+371 KKVSPNLC
-379 FGLSLITVV
+379 FGLSFITAV

-423 LYGLLTDTS
+423 LYSLIINPSPVT
-432 YVAEGDSRN
+432 EGDSRGGQFQ
-441 RAIPKVIC
+441 RLLFGV
-449 GIILAITLV
+449 ILAITLV
-458 MQLKGLYDGKVLFLY
+458 MQVKGLYDGKVLFLY
-473 PEEKKEI
+473 PEEKNEK
-480 EFATEHKDDDIIY
+480 EFATEHKDDVIIY
-493 VYDNNNKWKM
+493 VYDNDNKWKM

-517 CIDMNHEGG
+517 CIEMNHEGG
-526 IDNRELLESGHAY
+526 IDNRELLEAKHAY
-539 AYVMRYDAGEKL
+539 AYVMRYDAGKQL
-551 INKFIEDNPNINTAV
+551 IHRFITDNPNLHTAV

>member
-1 MTDKDKEVRVTETS
+1 MTKAINVREKENS

-25 AFRIMLIITI
+25 AFKIMLIITI

-41 ALCFCVQK
+41 ALCFCMQK

-72 DGDWLSGSSIS
+72 DGDWLSGSTIA
-83 EEFHITPGRGFNFP
+83 EEFCITPGMGFNFP

-126 FSKWQGLILNLI
+126 FSKWQGLSLNLI
-138 FFVICE
+138 FFVISE
-144 LLIIALANKVGN
+144 LLIIAIANKVGN
-156 KNRAVTWFSLA
+156 KNKAITWFSLA

-180 FIRMYMLLTLECMTL
+180 FIRMYMLLTSECMAL

-201 MLSYVKD
+201 MLTDIKNRS
-208 TGDTYSGTNSADES
+208 S
-222 NVGCDKGIN
+222 
-231 LSKKN
+231 LS
-236 SLRLHG
+236 RFV
-242 YIKYLI
+242 KYLI
-248 PIAATVYIGFLTH
+248 QIAVTVYIGFLTH

-267 AFFVAAFTSLFLFF
+267 AFFVAAFTTLYLFF
-281 RKSTRKTSYI
+281 SKNTRKTSYI
-291 YALSVIGSLV
+291 YAITVIAGLLS
-301 LAVLSYPSCLRH
+301 AVLSYPASLRH

-335 RMGLFVGLLDDYV
+335 RMGLFVGLIDDYV

-379 FGLSLITVV
+379 FGLSFITAV

-423 LYGLLTDTS
+423 LYSLIINTS
-432 YVAEGDSRN
+432 PVTEGDSRDGQVQ
-441 RAIPKVIC
+441 RLLV
-449 GIILAITLV
+449 GVILAITLV
-458 MQLKGLYDGKVLFLY
+458 MQFKGLYDGKVLFLY
-473 PEEKKEI
+473 PEEKSEK
-480 EFATEHKDDDIIY
+480 EFATEHKDDVIIY
-493 VYDNNNKWKM
+493 VYDNDNKWKM

-517 CIDMNHEGG
+517 CIEMNHEGG
-526 IDNRELLESGHAY
+526 IDNRELLEAKHAY
-539 AYVMRYDAGEKL
+539 AYVMRYDAGKQL
-551 INKFIEDNPNINTAV
+551 IHRFITDNPNLHTAV

>member
-1 MTDKDKEVRVTETS
+1 MTDKAINVREKENS

-25 AFRIMLIITI
+25 AFKIMLIITI

-41 ALCFCVQK
+41 ALCFCMQK

-72 DGDWLSGSSIS
+72 DGDWLSGSTIA
-83 EEFHITPGRGFNFP
+83 EEFCITPGMGFNFP

-138 FFVICE
+138 FFVISE
-144 LLIIALANKVGN
+144 LLIIAIANKVGN
-156 KNRAVTWFSLA
+156 KNKAITWFSLA

-180 FIRMYMLLTLECMTL
+180 FIRMYMLLTSECMAL

-201 MLSYVKD
+201 MLTD
-208 TGDTYSGTNSADES
+208 
-222 NVGCDKGIN
+222 I
-231 LSKKN
+231 KN
-236 SLRLHG
+236 SSSLSRFV
-242 YIKYLI
+242 KYLI
-248 PIAATVYIGFLTH
+248 QIAVTVYIGFLTH

-267 AFFVAAFTSLFLFF
+267 AFFVAAFTTLYLFF
-281 RKSTRKTSYI
+281 SKNTRKTSYI
-291 YALSVIGSLV
+291 YAITVIAGLLS
-301 LAVLSYPSCLRH
+301 AVLSYPASLRH

-335 RMGLFVGLLDDYV
+335 RMGLFVGLIDDYV

-379 FGLSLITVV
+379 FGLSFITAV

-423 LYGLLTDTS
+423 LYSLIINTS
-432 YVAEGDSRN
+432 PITEGDSRGGQIQ
-441 RAIPKVIC
+441 RLLFGV
-449 GIILAITLV
+449 ILAITLV

-473 PEEKKEI
+473 PEEKNEK
-480 EFATEHKDDDIIY
+480 EFATEHKDDVIIY
-493 VYDNNNKWKM
+493 VYDNDNKWKM

-517 CIDMNHEGG
+517 CIEMNHEGG
-526 IDNRELLESGHAY
+526 IDNRELLEAKHAY
-539 AYVMRYDAGEKL
+539 AYVMRYDAGKQL
-551 INKFIEDNPNINTAV
+551 IHRFITDNPNLHTAV

>member
-1 MTDKDKEVRVTETS
+1 MTDKAINVREKENS

-25 AFRIMLIITI
+25 AFIIMLIITI

-41 ALCFCVQK
+41 ALCFCMQK

-72 DGDWLSGSSIS
+72 DGDWLSGSTIA
-83 EEFHITPGRGFNFP
+83 EEFCITPGMGFNFP

-138 FFVICE
+138 FFVISE
-144 LLIIALANKVGN
+144 LLIIAIANKVGN
-156 KNRAVTWFSLA
+156 NNKAITWFSLA

-180 FIRMYMLLTLECMTL
+180 FIRMYMLLTSECMAL

-201 MLSYVKD
+201 MLTDIKN
-208 TGDTYSGTNSADES
+208 NSS
-222 NVGCDKGIN
+222 
-231 LSKKN
+231 LS
-236 SLRLHG
+236 RFV
-242 YIKYLI
+242 KYLI
-248 PIAATVYIGFLTH
+248 QIAVTVYIGFLTH

-267 AFFVAAFTSLFLFF
+267 AFFVAAFTTLYLFF
-281 RKSTRKTSYI
+281 SKSTRKTSYI
-291 YALSVIGSLV
+291 YAITVIAGLLS
-301 LAVLSYPSCLRH
+301 AVLSYPASLRH

-335 RMGLFVGLLDDYV
+335 RMGLFVGLIDDYV
-348 LNRTFYILLLIILL
+348 LNHTFYILLLIILL

-379 FGLSLITVV
+379 FGLSFITAV

-423 LYGLLTDTS
+423 LYSLIINTS
-432 YVAEGDSRN
+432 PVTEGDSRGGQVQ
-441 RAIPKVIC
+441 RLLV
-449 GIILAITLV
+449 GVILAITLV
-458 MQLKGLYDGKVLFLY
+458 MQFKGLYDGKVLFLY
-473 PEEKKEI
+473 PEEKSEK
-480 EFATEHKDDDIIY
+480 EFATEHKDDVIIY
-493 VYDNNNKWKM
+493 VYDNDNKWKM

-517 CIDMNHEGG
+517 CIEMNHEGG
-526 IDNRELLESGHAY
+526 IDNRELLETKHAY
-539 AYVMRYDAGEKL
+539 AYVMRYDAGKQL
-551 INKFIEDNPNINTAV
+551 IHRFITDNPNLHTAV

>member
-1 MTDKDKEVRVTETS
+1 MTDKAINVREKDNS

-25 AFRIMLIITI
+25 AFKIMLIITI

-41 ALCFCVQK
+41 ALCFCMQK

-72 DGDWLSGSSIS
+72 DGDWLSGSTIA
-83 EEFHITPGRGFNFP
+83 EEFCITPGKGFNFP

-138 FFVICE
+138 FFVISE
-144 LLIIALANKVGN
+144 LLIIAIANKVGN
-156 KNRAVTWFSLA
+156 KNKAITWFSLA

-180 FIRMYMLLTLECMTL
+180 FIRMYMLLTSECMAL
-195 ILLHMN
+195 ILIHMN
-201 MLSYVKD
+201 MLTD
-208 TGDTYSGTNSADES
+208 
-222 NVGCDKGIN
+222 I
-231 LSKKN
+231 KN
-236 SLRLHG
+236 SSSLSRFV
-242 YIKYLI
+242 KYLI
-248 PIAATVYIGFLTH
+248 QIAVTVYIGFLTH

-267 AFFVAAFTSLFLFF
+267 AFFVAAFTTLCLFF
-281 RKSTRKTSYI
+281 SKSTRKTSYI
-291 YALSVIGSLV
+291 YAITVIAGLLS
-301 LAVLSYPSCLRH
+301 AVLSYPASLRH

-335 RMGLFVGLLDDYV
+335 RMGLFVGLIDDYV

-379 FGLSLITVV
+379 FGLSFITVV

-423 LYGLLTDTS
+423 LYSLITNTS
-432 YVAEGDSRN
+432 PVTEGDSRGGQVQ
-441 RAIPKVIC
+441 RLLFGV
-449 GIILAITLV
+449 ILAITLV
-458 MQLKGLYDGKVLFLY
+458 MQVKGLYDGKVLFLY
-473 PEEKKEI
+473 PEEKSEK
-480 EFATEHKDDDIIY
+480 EFATEHKDDVIIY
-493 VYDNNNKWKM
+493 VYDNDNKWKM

-517 CIDMNHEGG
+517 CIEMNHEGG
-526 IDNRELLESGHAY
+526 IDNRELLEAKHAY
-539 AYVMRYDAGEKL
+539 AYVMRYDAGKQL
-551 INKFIEDNPNINTAV
+551 IHRFITDNPNLHTAV

>member
-1 MTDKDKEVRVTETS
+1 MTDKAINVREKENS

-25 AFRIMLIITI
+25 AFKIMLIITI

-41 ALCFCVQK
+41 ALCFCMQK

-72 DGDWLSGSSIS
+72 DGDWLSGSTIT
-83 EEFHITPGRGFNFP
+83 EEFCITPGMGFNFP

-126 FSKWQGLILNLI
+126 FSKWQGLSLNLI
-138 FFVICE
+138 FFVISE
-144 LLIIALANKVGN
+144 LLIIAIANKVGN
-156 KNRAVTWFSLA
+156 KNKAITWFSLA

-180 FIRMYMLLTLECMTL
+180 FIRMYMLLTSECMAL

-201 MLSYVKD
+201 MLTD
-208 TGDTYSGTNSADES
+208 
-222 NVGCDKGIN
+222 I
-231 LSKKN
+231 KN
-236 SLRLHG
+236 SSSLSRFV
-242 YIKYLI
+242 KYFI
-248 PIAATVYIGFLTH
+248 QIAVTVYIGFLTH

-267 AFFVAAFTSLFLFF
+267 AFFVSAFTTLYLFF
-281 RKSTRKTSYI
+281 SKNTRKTSYI
-291 YALSVIGSLV
+291 YAITVIAGLLS
-301 LAVLSYPSCLRH
+301 AVLSYPASLRH

-335 RMGLFVGLLDDYV
+335 RMGLFVGLIDDYV

-362 AYVQVRFMN
+362 AYVQARFMN

-379 FGLSLITVV
+379 FGLSFITAV

-423 LYGLLTDTS
+423 LYSLITNTS
-432 YVAEGDSRN
+432 PATEGDSRGGQVQ
-441 RAIPKVIC
+441 RLLFGV
-449 GIILAITLV
+449 ILAITLV
-458 MQLKGLYDGKVLFLY
+458 MQVKGLYDGKVLFLY
-473 PEEKKEI
+473 PEEKNEK
-480 EFATEHKDDDIIY
+480 EFATEHKDDVIIY
-493 VYDNNNKWKM
+493 VYDNDNKWKM

-517 CIDMNHEGG
+517 CIEMNHENG
-526 IDNRELLESGHAY
+526 IDNKELLEAKHAY
-539 AYVMRYDAGEKL
+539 AYVMRYDAGKQL
-551 INKFIEDNPNINTAV
+551 IHRFITDNPNLHTAV

>member
-1 MTDKDKEVRVTETS
+1 MTDKAINVKEKENS

-41 ALCFCVQK
+41 ALCFCMQK

-72 DGDWLSGSSIS
+72 DGDWLSGSTIA
-83 EEFHITPGRGFNFP
+83 EEFCITPGMGFNFP

-138 FFVICE
+138 FFVISE
-144 LLIIALANKVGN
+144 LLIIAIANKVGN
-156 KNRAVTWFSLA
+156 KNKAITWFSLA

-180 FIRMYMLLTLECMTL
+180 FIRMYMLLTSECMAL

-201 MLSYVKD
+201 MLTD
-208 TGDTYSGTNSADES
+208 
-222 NVGCDKGIN
+222 I
-231 LSKKN
+231 KN
-236 SLRLHG
+236 SGSLSRFV
-242 YIKYLI
+242 KYFI
-248 PIAATVYIGFLTH
+248 QIAVTVYIGFLTH

-267 AFFVAAFTSLFLFF
+267 AFFVAAFTTLYLFF
-281 RKSTRKTSYI
+281 SKNTRKTSYI
-291 YALSVIGSLV
+291 YAITVIAGLLS
-301 LAVLSYPSCLRH
+301 AVLSYPASLRH

-335 RMGLFVGLLDDYV
+335 RMGLFVGLIDDYV

-379 FGLSLITVV
+379 FGLSFITAV

-423 LYGLLTDTS
+423 LYSLIINTS
-432 YVAEGDSRN
+432 PVTEGDSRGGQVQ
-441 RAIPKVIC
+441 RLLV
-449 GIILAITLV
+449 GVILAITLV
-458 MQLKGLYDGKVLFLY
+458 MQFKGLYDGKVLFLY
-473 PEEKKEI
+473 PEEKSEK
-480 EFATEHKDDDIIY
+480 EFATEHKDDVIIY
-493 VYDNNNKWKM
+493 VYDNDNKWKM

-517 CIDMNHEGG
+517 CIEMNHEGG
-526 IDNRELLESGHAY
+526 IDNRELLEAKHAY
-539 AYVMRYDAGEKL
+539 AYVMRYDAGKQL
-551 INKFIEDNPNINTAV
+551 IHRFITDNPNLHTAV

>member
-1 MTDKDKEVRVTETS
+1 MTDKAINVREKENS

-25 AFRIMLIITI
+25 AFIIMLIITI

-41 ALCFCVQK
+41 ALCFCMQK

-72 DGDWLSGSSIS
+72 DGDWLSGSTIT
-83 EEFHITPGRGFNFP
+83 EEFCITPGMGFNFP

-138 FFVICE
+138 FFVISE
-144 LLIIALANKVGN
+144 LLIIAIANKVGN
-156 KNRAVTWFSLA
+156 KNKAITWFSLA

-180 FIRMYMLLTLECMTL
+180 FIRMYMLLTSECMAL

-201 MLSYVKD
+201 MLTD
-208 TGDTYSGTNSADES
+208 
-222 NVGCDKGIN
+222 I
-231 LSKKN
+231 KN
-236 SLRLHG
+236 SGSLSRFA
-242 YIKYLI
+242 KYLVQ
-248 PIAATVYIGFLTH
+248 IAVTVYIGFLTH

-267 AFFVAAFTSLFLFF
+267 AFFVAAFTTLYLFF
-281 RKSTRKTSYI
+281 SKNTRKTSYI
-291 YALSVIGSLV
+291 YAITVIAGLLS
-301 LAVLSYPSCLRH
+301 AVLSYPASLRH

-335 RMGLFVGLLDDYV
+335 RMGLFVGLIDDYV

-379 FGLSLITVV
+379 FGLSFITAV

-423 LYGLLTDTS
+423 LYSLITNTSPVTEGNSRGGQVQRLLFGL
-432 YVAEGDSRN
+432 
-441 RAIPKVIC
+441 
-449 GIILAITLV
+449 ILAITLV
-458 MQLKGLYDGKVLFLY
+458 MQIKGLYDGKVLFLY
-473 PEEKKEI
+473 PEEKNEK
-480 EFATEHKDDDIIY
+480 EFATEHKDDVIIY
-493 VYDNNNKWKM
+493 VYDNDNKWKM

-517 CIDMNHEGG
+517 CIEMNHEGG
-526 IDNRELLESGHAY
+526 IDNKELLETKHAY
-539 AYVMRYDAGEKL
+539 AYVMRYDAGKQL
-551 INKFIEDNPNINTAV
+551 IHRFITDNPNLHTAV

>member
-1 MTDKDKEVRVTETS
+1 MTKAINVREKENS
-15 NIMSKPKADT
+15 NIMSKPKVDT

-41 ALCFCVQK
+41 ALCFCMQK

-72 DGDWLSGSSIS
+72 DGDWLSGSTIT
-83 EEFHITPGRGFNFP
+83 EEFCITPGMGFNFP

-138 FFVICE
+138 FFVISE
-144 LLIIALANKVGN
+144 LLIIAIANKVGN
-156 KNRAVTWFSLA
+156 KNKAITWFSLA

-180 FIRMYMLLTLECMTL
+180 FIRMYMLLTSECMAL

-201 MLSYVKD
+201 MLTDIKN
-208 TGDTYSGTNSADES
+208 NSS
-222 NVGCDKGIN
+222 
-231 LSKKN
+231 LS
-236 SLRLHG
+236 RFV
-242 YIKYLI
+242 KYLI
-248 PIAATVYIGFLTH
+248 QIAVTVYIGFLTH

-267 AFFVAAFTSLFLFF
+267 AFFVAAFTTLYLFF
-281 RKSTRKTSYI
+281 SKSTRKISYI
-291 YALSVIGSLV
+291 YAITVIAGLFS
-301 LAVLSYPSCLRH
+301 AVLSYPASLRH

-335 RMGLFVGLLDDYV
+335 RMGLFVGLIDDYV

-379 FGLSLITVV
+379 FGLSFITAV

-423 LYGLLTDTS
+423 LYSLITNTS
-432 YVAEGDSRN
+432 PVTECDSRGGQVQ
-441 RAIPKVIC
+441 RLLV
-449 GIILAITLV
+449 GVILAITLV
-458 MQLKGLYDGKVLFLY
+458 MQIKGLYDGKVLFLY
-473 PEEKKEI
+473 PEEKSEK
-480 EFATEHKDDDIIY
+480 EFATEHKDDVIIY
-493 VYDNNNKWKM
+493 VYDNDNKWKM

-517 CIDMNHEGG
+517 CIEMNHEGG
-526 IDNRELLESGHAY
+526 IDNRELLEAKHSY
-539 AYVMRYDAGEKL
+539 AYVMRYDAGKQL
-551 INKFIEDNPNINTAV
+551 IHRFITDNPNLHTAV

>member
-1 MTDKDKEVRVTETS
+1 MTDKAINVREKENS

-25 AFRIMLIITI
+25 AFKIMLIITI

-41 ALCFCVQK
+41 ALCFCMQK

-83 EEFHITPGRGFNFP
+83 EEFCITPGMGFNFP
-97 LVAQMQSFDVHPPV
+97 LVAQMQSFDVHPPM

-138 FFVICE
+138 FFVISE
-144 LLIIALANKVGN
+144 LLIIAIANKVGN
-156 KNRAVTWFSLA
+156 KNKAITWFSLA

-180 FIRMYMLLTLECMTL
+180 FIRMYMLLTSECMAL
-195 ILLHMN
+195 ILIHMN
-201 MLSYVKD
+201 MLTD
-208 TGDTYSGTNSADES
+208 
-222 NVGCDKGIN
+222 I
-231 LSKKN
+231 KN
-236 SLRLHG
+236 SSSLSRFV
-242 YIKYLI
+242 KYLI
-248 PIAATVYIGFLTH
+248 QIAVTVYIGFLTH

-267 AFFVAAFTSLFLFF
+267 AFFVAAFTTLYLFF
-281 RKSTRKTSYI
+281 SKNTRKTSYI
-291 YALSVIGSLV
+291 YAITVIAGLLS
-301 LAVLSYPSCLRH
+301 AVLSYPASLRH

-335 RMGLFVGLLDDYV
+335 RMGLFVGLIDDYV

-362 AYVQVRFMN
+362 AYVQARFMN

-379 FGLSLITVV
+379 FGLSFITAV

-423 LYGLLTDTS
+423 LYSLITNTS
-432 YVAEGDSRN
+432 PVTEGDSRGGQVQ
-441 RAIPKVIC
+441 RLLV
-449 GIILAITLV
+449 GVILAITLV
-458 MQLKGLYDGKVLFLY
+458 MQVKGLYDGKVLFLY
-473 PEEKKEI
+473 PEEKNEK
-480 EFATEHKDDDIIY
+480 EFATEHKDDVIIY
-493 VYDNNNKWKM
+493 VYDNDNKWKM

-517 CIDMNHEGG
+517 CIEMNHEGG
-526 IDNRELLESGHAY
+526 IDNRELLEAKHAY
-539 AYVMRYDAGEKL
+539 AYVMRYDAGKQL
-551 INKFIEDNPNINTAV
+551 IHRFITDNPNLHTAV

>member
-1 MTDKDKEVRVTETS
+1 MTDKAINVREKENS

-25 AFRIMLIITI
+25 AFKIMLIITI

-41 ALCFCVQK
+41 ALCFCMQK

-72 DGDWLSGSSIS
+72 DGDWLSGSTIA
-83 EEFHITPGRGFNFP
+83 EEFCITPGKGFNFP

-138 FFVICE
+138 FFVISE
-144 LLIIALANKVGN
+144 LLIIAIANKVGN
-156 KNRAVTWFSLA
+156 KNKAITWFSLA

-180 FIRMYMLLTLECMTL
+180 FIRMYMLLTSECMAL
-195 ILLHMN
+195 ILIHMN
-201 MLSYVKD
+201 MLTD
-208 TGDTYSGTNSADES
+208 
-222 NVGCDKGIN
+222 I
-231 LSKKN
+231 KN
-236 SLRLHG
+236 SSSLSRFV
-242 YIKYLI
+242 KYLI
-248 PIAATVYIGFLTH
+248 QIAVTVYIGFLTH

-267 AFFVAAFTSLFLFF
+267 AFFVAAFTTLYLFF
-281 RKSTRKTSYI
+281 SKNTRKTSYI
-291 YALSVIGSLV
+291 YAITVIAGLLS
-301 LAVLSYPSCLRH
+301 AVLSYPASLRH

-335 RMGLFVGLLDDYV
+335 RMGLFVGLIDDYV

-379 FGLSLITVV
+379 FGLSFITAV

-423 LYGLLTDTS
+423 LYSLITNTS
-432 YVAEGDSRN
+432 PVTEGDSRGGQVQ
-441 RAIPKVIC
+441 RLLV
-449 GIILAITLV
+449 GVILAITLV
-458 MQLKGLYDGKVLFLY
+458 MQFKGLYDGKVLFLY
-473 PEEKKEI
+473 PEEKNEK
-480 EFATEHKDDDIIY
+480 EFATEHKDDVIIY
-493 VYDNNNKWKM
+493 VYDNDNKWKM

-517 CIDMNHEGG
+517 CIEMNHEGG
-526 IDNRELLESGHAY
+526 IDNKELLETKHAY
-539 AYVMRYDAGEKL
+539 AYVMRYDAGKQL
-551 INKFIEDNPNINTAV
+551 IHRFITDNPNLHTAV

>member
-1 MTDKDKEVRVTETS
+1 MTDKAINVREKENS
-15 NIMSKPKADT
+15 NIMSKSKADT
-25 AFRIMLIITI
+25 AFKIMLIITI

-41 ALCFCVQK
+41 ALCFCMQK

-72 DGDWLSGSSIS
+72 DGDWLSGSTIA
-83 EEFHITPGRGFNFP
+83 EEFCITPGMGFNFP

-138 FFVICE
+138 FFVISE
-144 LLIIALANKVGN
+144 LLIIAIADKVGN
-156 KNRAVTWFSLA
+156 KNKAITWFSLA

-180 FIRMYMLLTLECMTL
+180 FIRMYMLLTSECMAL
-195 ILLHMN
+195 ILIHMN
-201 MLSYVKD
+201 MLTD
-208 TGDTYSGTNSADES
+208 
-222 NVGCDKGIN
+222 I
-231 LSKKN
+231 KN
-236 SLRLHG
+236 SGSLSRFA
-242 YIKYLI
+242 KYLI
-248 PIAATVYIGFLTH
+248 QIAVTVYIGFLTH

-267 AFFVAAFTSLFLFF
+267 AFFVAAFTTLYLFF
-281 RKSTRKTSYI
+281 SKNTRKTSYI
-291 YALSVIGSLV
+291 YAITVIAGLLS
-301 LAVLSYPSCLRH
+301 AVLSYPASLRH

-335 RMGLFVGLLDDYV
+335 RMGLFVGLIDDYV

-362 AYVQVRFMN
+362 AYVQARFMN

-379 FGLSLITVV
+379 FGLSFITAV

-423 LYGLLTDTS
+423 LYSLIINPSPVT
-432 YVAEGDSRN
+432 EGDSRGGQVQ
-441 RAIPKVIC
+441 RLLFGV
-449 GIILAITLV
+449 ILAITLV
-458 MQLKGLYDGKVLFLY
+458 MQIKGLYDGKVLFLY
-473 PEEKKEI
+473 PEEKNEK
-480 EFATEHKDDDIIY
+480 EFATEHKDDVIIY
-493 VYDNNNKWKM
+493 VYDNDNKWKM

-517 CIDMNHEGG
+517 CIEMNHEGG
-526 IDNRELLESGHAY
+526 IDNRELLEAKHAY
-539 AYVMRYDAGEKL
+539 AYVMRYDAGKQL
-551 INKFIEDNPNINTAV
+551 IHRFITDNPNLHTAV

>member
-1 MTDKDKEVRVTETS
+1 MTDKAINVREKENS

-25 AFRIMLIITI
+25 AFKIMLIITI

-41 ALCFCVQK
+41 ALCFCMQK

-72 DGDWLSGSSIS
+72 DGDWLSGSTIA
-83 EEFHITPGRGFNFP
+83 EEFCITPGMGFNFP

-138 FFVICE
+138 FFVISE
-144 LLIIALANKVGN
+144 LLIIAIADKVGN
-156 KNRAVTWFSLA
+156 KNKAITWFSLA

-180 FIRMYMLLTLECMTL
+180 FIRMYMLLTSECMAL

-201 MLSYVKD
+201 MLTD
-208 TGDTYSGTNSADES
+208 
-222 NVGCDKGIN
+222 I
-231 LSKKN
+231 KN
-236 SLRLHG
+236 SSSLSRFV
-242 YIKYLI
+242 KYLI
-248 PIAATVYIGFLTH
+248 QIAVTVYIGFLTH

-267 AFFVAAFTSLFLFF
+267 AFFVAAFTTLYLFF
-281 RKSTRKTSYI
+281 SKNTRKTSYI
-291 YALSVIGSLV
+291 YAITVIAGLLS
-301 LAVLSYPSCLRH
+301 AVLSYPASLRH

-335 RMGLFVGLLDDYV
+335 RMGLFVGLIDDYV

-379 FGLSLITVV
+379 FGLSFITAV

-423 LYGLLTDTS
+423 LYSLITNTS
-432 YVAEGDSRN
+432 PVTEGDSRGGQFQ
-441 RAIPKVIC
+441 RLLV
-449 GIILAITLV
+449 GVILAITLV
-458 MQLKGLYDGKVLFLY
+458 MQVKGLYDGKVLFLY
-473 PEEKKEI
+473 PEEKNEK
-480 EFATEHKDDDIIY
+480 EFATEHKDDVIIY
-493 VYDNNNKWKM
+493 VYDNDNKWKM

-517 CIDMNHEGG
+517 CIEMNHEGG
-526 IDNRELLESGHAY
+526 IDNRELLEAKHAY
-539 AYVMRYDAGEKL
+539 AYVMRYDAGKQL
-551 INKFIEDNPNINTAV
+551 IHRFITDNPNLHTAV

>member
-1 MTDKDKEVRVTETS
+1 MTDKAINVKEKENS

-25 AFRIMLIITI
+25 AFKIMLIITI

-41 ALCFCVQK
+41 ALCFCMQK

-72 DGDWLSGSSIS
+72 DGDWLSGSTIA
-83 EEFHITPGRGFNFP
+83 EEFCITPGKGFNFP

-126 FSKWQGLILNLI
+126 FSKWQGLSLNLI
-138 FFVICE
+138 FFVISE
-144 LLIIALANKVGN
+144 LLIIAIADKVGN
-156 KNRAVTWFSLA
+156 KNKAITWFSLA

-180 FIRMYMLLTLECMTL
+180 FIRMYMLLTSECMAL

-201 MLSYVKD
+201 MLTD
-208 TGDTYSGTNSADES
+208 
-222 NVGCDKGIN
+222 I
-231 LSKKN
+231 KN
-236 SLRLHG
+236 SGSLSRF
-242 YIKYLI
+242 IKYLI
-248 PIAATVYIGFLTH
+248 QIAVTVYIGFLTH

-267 AFFVAAFTSLFLFF
+267 AFFVAAFTTLYLFF
-281 RKSTRKTSYI
+281 SKNTRKTSYI
-291 YALSVIGSLV
+291 YAITVIAGLLS
-301 LAVLSYPSCLRH
+301 AVLSYPASLRH

-335 RMGLFVGLLDDYV
+335 RMGLFVGLIDDYV
-348 LNRTFYILLLIILL
+348 LNHTFYILLLIILL

-379 FGLSLITVV
+379 FGLSFITAV

-423 LYGLLTDTS
+423 LYSLIINTS
-432 YVAEGDSRN
+432 PITEGDSRGGQVQ
-441 RAIPKVIC
+441 RLLV
-449 GIILAITLV
+449 GVILAITLV
-458 MQLKGLYDGKVLFLY
+458 MQVKGLYDGKVLFLY
-473 PEEKKEI
+473 PEEKNEK
-480 EFATEHKDDDIIY
+480 EFATEHKDDVIIY
-493 VYDNNNKWKM
+493 VYDNDNKWKM

-517 CIDMNHEGG
+517 CIEMNHEGG
-526 IDNRELLESGHAY
+526 IDNRELLEAKHAY
-539 AYVMRYDAGEKL
+539 AYVMRYDAGKQL
-551 INKFIEDNPNINTAV
+551 IHRFITDNPNLHTAV

>member
-1 MTDKDKEVRVTETS
+1 MTDKAINVREKENS

-25 AFRIMLIITI
+25 AFKIMLIITI

-41 ALCFCVQK
+41 ALCFCMQK

-72 DGDWLSGSSIS
+72 DGDWLSGSTIA
-83 EEFHITPGRGFNFP
+83 EEFCITPGMGFNFP

-138 FFVICE
+138 FFVISE
-144 LLIIALANKVGN
+144 LLIIAIANKVGN
-156 KNRAVTWFSLA
+156 NNKAITWFSLA

-180 FIRMYMLLTLECMTL
+180 FIRMYMLLTSECMAL

-201 MLSYVKD
+201 MLTDIKN
-208 TGDTYSGTNSADES
+208 NSS
-222 NVGCDKGIN
+222 
-231 LSKKN
+231 LS
-236 SLRLHG
+236 RFV
-242 YIKYLI
+242 KYLI
-248 PIAATVYIGFLTH
+248 QIAVTVYIGFLTH

-267 AFFVAAFTSLFLFF
+267 AFFVAAFTTLYLFF
-281 RKSTRKTSYI
+281 SKNTRKTSYI
-291 YALSVIGSLV
+291 YAITVIAGLLS
-301 LAVLSYPSCLRH
+301 AVLSYPASLRH

-335 RMGLFVGLLDDYV
+335 RMGLFVGLIDDYV

-362 AYVQVRFMN
+362 AYVQARFMN

-379 FGLSLITVV
+379 FGLSFITAV

-423 LYGLLTDTS
+423 LYSLIANTS
-432 YVAEGDSRN
+432 PITEGDSRGGQVQ
-441 RAIPKVIC
+441 RLLV
-449 GIILAITLV
+449 GVILAITLV
-458 MQLKGLYDGKVLFLY
+458 MQVKGLYDGKVLFLY
-473 PEEKKEI
+473 PEEKNEK
-480 EFATEHKDDDIIY
+480 EFATEHKDDVIIY
-493 VYDNNNKWKM
+493 VYDNDNKWKM

-517 CIDMNHEGG
+517 CIEMNHEGG
-526 IDNRELLESGHAY
+526 IDNRELLEAKHAY
-539 AYVMRYDAGEKL
+539 AYVMRYDAGKQL
-551 INKFIEDNPNINTAV
+551 IHRFITDNPNLHTAV

>member
-1 MTDKDKEVRVTETS
+1 MTDKAINVREKENS

-25 AFRIMLIITI
+25 AFKIMLIITI

-41 ALCFCVQK
+41 ALCFCMQK

-72 DGDWLSGSSIS
+72 DGDWLSGSTIA
-83 EEFHITPGRGFNFP
+83 EEFCITPGMGFNFP

-138 FFVICE
+138 FFVISE
-144 LLIIALANKVGN
+144 LLIIAIANKVGN
-156 KNRAVTWFSLA
+156 KNKAITWFSLA

-180 FIRMYMLLTLECMTL
+180 FIRMYMLLTSECMAL

-201 MLSYVKD
+201 MLTD
-208 TGDTYSGTNSADES
+208 
-222 NVGCDKGIN
+222 I
-231 LSKKN
+231 KN
-236 SLRLHG
+236 SSSLSRFV
-242 YIKYLI
+242 KYLI
-248 PIAATVYIGFLTH
+248 QIAVTVYIGFLTH

-267 AFFVAAFTSLFLFF
+267 AFFVAAFTTLYLFF
-281 RKSTRKTSYI
+281 SKNTRKTSYI
-291 YALSVIGSLV
+291 YAITVIAGLLS
-301 LAVLSYPSCLRH
+301 AVLSYPASLRH

-335 RMGLFVGLLDDYV
+335 RMGLFVGLIDDYV

-379 FGLSLITVV
+379 FGLSFITAV

-423 LYGLLTDTS
+423 LYSLITNTS
-432 YVAEGDSRN
+432 PVTEGDSRGGQVQ
-441 RAIPKVIC
+441 RLLFGV
-449 GIILAITLV
+449 ILAITLV
-458 MQLKGLYDGKVLFLY
+458 MQFKGLYDGKVLFLY
-473 PEEKKEI
+473 PEEKSEK
-480 EFATEHKDDDIIY
+480 EFATEHKDDVIIY
-493 VYDNNNKWKM
+493 VYDNDNKWKM

-517 CIDMNHEGG
+517 CIEMNHEGG
-526 IDNRELLESGHAY
+526 IDNRELLEAKHAY
-539 AYVMRYDAGEKL
+539 AYVMRYDAGKQL
-551 INKFIEDNPNINTAV
+551 IHRFITDNPNLHTAV

>member
-41 ALCFCVQK
+41 ALCFCMQK

-72 DGDWLSGSSIS
+72 DGDWLSGSTIA
-83 EEFHITPGRGFNFP
+83 EEFCITPGKGFNFP

-138 FFVICE
+138 FFVISE
-144 LLIIALANKVGN
+144 LLIIAIANKVGN
-156 KNRAVTWFSLA
+156 NNKAITWFSLA

-180 FIRMYMLLTLECMTL
+180 FIRMYMLLTSECMAL

-201 MLSYVKD
+201 MLTDIKN
-208 TGDTYSGTNSADES
+208 NSS
-222 NVGCDKGIN
+222 
-231 LSKKN
+231 LS
-236 SLRLHG
+236 RFV
-242 YIKYLI
+242 KYLI
-248 PIAATVYIGFLTH
+248 QIAVTVYIGFLTH

-267 AFFVAAFTSLFLFF
+267 AFFVAAFTTLYLFF
-281 RKSTRKTSYI
+281 SKSTRKTSYI
-291 YALSVIGSLV
+291 YAITVIAGLLS
-301 LAVLSYPSCLRH
+301 AVLSYPASLRH

-329 MNNLSD
+329 MNNLGD
-335 RMGLFVGLLDDYV
+335 RMGLFVGLIDDYV
-348 LNRTFYILLLIILL
+348 LNHTFYILLLIILL

-379 FGLSLITVV
+379 FGLSFITAV

-423 LYGLLTDTS
+423 LYSLIINTS
-432 YVAEGDSRN
+432 PVTEGDSRGGQVQ
-441 RAIPKVIC
+441 RLLFGV
-449 GIILAITLV
+449 ILAITLV
-458 MQLKGLYDGKVLFLY
+458 MQFKGLYDGKVLFLY
-473 PEEKKEI
+473 PEEKSEK
-480 EFATEHKDDDIIY
+480 EFATEHKDDVIIY
-493 VYDNNNKWKM
+493 VYDNDNKWKM

-517 CIDMNHEGG
+517 CIEMNHEGG
-526 IDNRELLESGHAY
+526 IDNRELLEAKHAY
-539 AYVMRYDAGEKL
+539 AYVMRYDAGKQL
-551 INKFIEDNPNINTAV
+551 IHRFITDNPNLHTAV

>member
-1 MTDKDKEVRVTETS
+1 MTDKAINVREKENS

-25 AFRIMLIITI
+25 AFIIMLIITI

-41 ALCFCVQK
+41 ALCFCMQK

-83 EEFHITPGRGFNFP
+83 EEFCITPGMGFNFP

-126 FSKWQGLILNLI
+126 FSKWQGLSLNLI
-138 FFVICE
+138 FFVISE
-144 LLIIALANKVGN
+144 LLIIAIADKVGN
-156 KNRAVTWFSLA
+156 KNKAITWFSLA

-180 FIRMYMLLTLECMTL
+180 FIRMYMLLTSECMAL

-201 MLSYVKD
+201 MLTD
-208 TGDTYSGTNSADES
+208 
-222 NVGCDKGIN
+222 I
-231 LSKKN
+231 KN
-236 SLRLHG
+236 SGSLSRFA
-242 YIKYLI
+242 KYLVQ
-248 PIAATVYIGFLTH
+248 IAVTVYIGFLTH

-267 AFFVAAFTSLFLFF
+267 AFFVAAFTTLYLFF
-281 RKSTRKTSYI
+281 SKNTRKTSYI
-291 YALSVIGSLV
+291 YAITVIAGLLS
-301 LAVLSYPSCLRH
+301 AVLSYPASLRH

-335 RMGLFVGLLDDYV
+335 RMGLFVGLIDDYV
-348 LNRTFYILLLIILL
+348 LNHTFYILLLIILL

-379 FGLSLITVV
+379 FGLSFITAV

-423 LYGLLTDTS
+423 LYSLITNTSPVTEGNSRGGQVQRLLFGL
-432 YVAEGDSRN
+432 
-441 RAIPKVIC
+441 
-449 GIILAITLV
+449 ILAITLV
-458 MQLKGLYDGKVLFLY
+458 MQIKGLYDGKVLFLY
-473 PEEKKEI
+473 PEEKNEK
-480 EFATEHKDDDIIY
+480 EFATEHKDDVIIY
-493 VYDNNNKWKM
+493 VYDNDNKWKM

-517 CIDMNHEGG
+517 CIEMNHEGG
-526 IDNRELLESGHAY
+526 IDNRELLEAKHAY
-539 AYVMRYDAGEKL
+539 AYVMRYDAGKQL
-551 INKFIEDNPNINTAV
+551 IHRFITDNPNLHTAV

>member
-1 MTDKDKEVRVTETS
+1 MTDKAINVKEKENS

-25 AFRIMLIITI
+25 AFKIMLIITI

-41 ALCFCVQK
+41 ALCFCMQK

-72 DGDWLSGSSIS
+72 DGDWLSGSTIA
-83 EEFHITPGRGFNFP
+83 EEFCITPGMGFNFP
-97 LVAQMQSFDVHPPV
+97 LVAQMQSFDVHPPM

-138 FFVICE
+138 FFVISE
-144 LLIIALANKVGN
+144 LLIIAIANKVGN
-156 KNRAVTWFSLA
+156 KNKAITWFSLA

-180 FIRMYMLLTLECMTL
+180 FIRMYMLLTSECMAL
-195 ILLHMN
+195 ILIHMN
-201 MLSYVKD
+201 MLTDIKNNSSLSRFVK
-208 TGDTYSGTNSADES
+208 YF
-222 NVGCDKGIN
+222 IQ
-231 LSKKN
+231 
-236 SLRLHG
+236 
-242 YIKYLI
+242 
-248 PIAATVYIGFLTH
+248 IAVTVYIGFLTH

-267 AFFVAAFTSLFLFF
+267 AFFVAAFTTLYLFF
-281 RKSTRKTSYI
+281 SKNTRKTSYI
-291 YALSVIGSLV
+291 YAITVIAGLLS
-301 LAVLSYPSCLRH
+301 AVLSYPASLRH

-335 RMGLFVGLLDDYV
+335 RMGLFVGLIDDYV

-379 FGLSLITVV
+379 FGLSFITAV

-423 LYGLLTDTS
+423 LYSLIINPSPVT
-432 YVAEGDSRN
+432 EGDSRGGQVQ
-441 RAIPKVIC
+441 RLLFGV
-449 GIILAITLV
+449 ILAITLV
-458 MQLKGLYDGKVLFLY
+458 MQVKGLYDGKVLFLY
-473 PEEKKEI
+473 PEEKNEK
-480 EFATEHKDDDIIY
+480 EFATEHKDDVIIY
-493 VYDNNNKWKM
+493 VYDNDNKWKM

-517 CIDMNHEGG
+517 CIEMNHEGG
-526 IDNRELLESGHAY
+526 IDNRELLEAKHAY
-539 AYVMRYDAGEKL
+539 AYVMRYDAGKQL
-551 INKFIEDNPNINTAV
+551 IHRFITDNPNLHTAV

>member
-41 ALCFCVQK
+41 ALCFCMQK

-72 DGDWLSGSSIS
+72 DGDWLSGSTIA
-83 EEFHITPGRGFNFP
+83 EEFCITPGMGFNFP

-138 FFVICE
+138 FFVISE
-144 LLIIALANKVGN
+144 LLIIAIANKVGN
-156 KNRAVTWFSLA
+156 KNKAITWFSLA

-180 FIRMYMLLTLECMTL
+180 FIRMYMLLTSECMAL

-201 MLSYVKD
+201 MLTD
-208 TGDTYSGTNSADES
+208 
-222 NVGCDKGIN
+222 I
-231 LSKKN
+231 KN
-236 SLRLHG
+236 SSSLSRFV
-242 YIKYLI
+242 KYLI
-248 PIAATVYIGFLTH
+248 QIAVTVYIGFLTH

-267 AFFVAAFTSLFLFF
+267 AFFVAAFTTLYLFF
-281 RKSTRKTSYI
+281 SKSTRKTSYI
-291 YALSVIGSLV
+291 YAITVIAGLLS
-301 LAVLSYPSCLRH
+301 AVLSYPASLRH

-335 RMGLFVGLLDDYV
+335 RMGLFVGLIDDYV

-379 FGLSLITVV
+379 FGLSFITAV

-423 LYGLLTDTS
+423 LYSLITNTS
-432 YVAEGDSRN
+432 PVTEGDSRGGQVQ
-441 RAIPKVIC
+441 RLLV
-449 GIILAITLV
+449 GVILAITLV
-458 MQLKGLYDGKVLFLY
+458 MQFKGLYDGKVLFLY
-473 PEEKKEI
+473 PEEKSEK
-480 EFATEHKDDDIIY
+480 EFATEHKDDVIIY
-493 VYDNNNKWKM
+493 VYDNDNKWKM

-517 CIDMNHEGG
+517 CIEMNHEGG
-526 IDNRELLESGHAY
+526 IDNRELLEAKHAY
-539 AYVMRYDAGEKL
+539 AYVMRYDAGKQL
-551 INKFIEDNPNINTAV
+551 IHRFITDNPNLHTAV

>member
-1 MTDKDKEVRVTETS
+1 MTDKAINVREKENS

-25 AFRIMLIITI
+25 AFKIMLIITI

-41 ALCFCVQK
+41 ALCFCMQK

-72 DGDWLSGSSIS
+72 DGDWLSGSTIT
-83 EEFHITPGRGFNFP
+83 EEFCITPGMGFNFP
-97 LVAQMQSFDVHPPV
+97 LVAQMQSFDVHPPM

-138 FFVICE
+138 FFVISE
-144 LLIIALANKVGN
+144 LLIIAIANKVGN
-156 KNRAVTWFSLA
+156 KNKAITWFSLA

-180 FIRMYMLLTLECMTL
+180 FIRMYMLLTSECMAL
-195 ILLHMN
+195 ILIHMN
-201 MLSYVKD
+201 MLTDIKNNSSLSRFVK
-208 TGDTYSGTNSADES
+208 YF
-222 NVGCDKGIN
+222 IQ
-231 LSKKN
+231 
-236 SLRLHG
+236 
-242 YIKYLI
+242 
-248 PIAATVYIGFLTH
+248 IAVTVYIGFLTH

-267 AFFVAAFTSLFLFF
+267 AFFVAAFTTLYLFF
-281 RKSTRKTSYI
+281 SKNTRKTSYI
-291 YALSVIGSLV
+291 YAITVIAGLLS
-301 LAVLSYPSCLRH
+301 AVLSYPASLRH

-335 RMGLFVGLLDDYV
+335 RMGLFVGLIDDYV

-379 FGLSLITVV
+379 FGLSFITAV

-423 LYGLLTDTS
+423 LYSLITNTS
-432 YVAEGDSRN
+432 PVTEGDSRGGQVQ
-441 RAIPKVIC
+441 RLLV
-449 GIILAITLV
+449 GVILAITLV
-458 MQLKGLYDGKVLFLY
+458 MQVKGLYDGKVLFLY
-473 PEEKKEI
+473 PEEKNEK
-480 EFATEHKDDDIIY
+480 EFATEHKDDVIIY
-493 VYDNNNKWKM
+493 VYDNDNKWKM

-517 CIDMNHEGG
+517 CIEMNHEGG
-526 IDNRELLESGHAY
+526 IDNRELLEAKHAY
-539 AYVMRYDAGEKL
+539 AYVMRYDAGKQL
-551 INKFIEDNPNINTAV
+551 IHRFITDNPNLHTAV